1 MPLNS
6 PTTYGEW
13 YWSQQ
18 VEASKAFDETLEQV
32 YAPLFAAIKDSIPAF
47 AEIPAYLSQ
56 FISALA
62 EPPHPGLGAFGA
74 GLAVAQGKDLLD
86 DSLAPA
92 RAAIRRKINA
102 GARETWLSASESN
115 TLFQRAKIDKNLWKE
130 VLDSEGYEDVLQGF
144 VLQATQPYPSLNDLI
159 TYCRYTGDPENVWS
173 SLQKFYNVDPVDFPV
188 WEWLALQKLSTD
200 QVYSLYKRGFYE
212 IGDADAELARI
223 GWHSVDRPAVLELA
237 YQLPNALL
245 MIQGDLQ
252 QEVNDDDILLDV
264 SKCDIHPDYAKK
276 YLDAVLTKP
285 ASTDIIAYS
294 LRQNPELEQLPAE
307 LRKIGIHPDYFDLY
321 KTLAYPIPP
330 VADLI
335 TMAVREAF
343 SPEIAARF
351 GQYEDFPQDFATF
364 AKQKGLSEEWARRY
378 WAAHWSLPSPQ
389 QGFEMLH
396 RGIITQEELTVL
408 LRALDVMPYWRDKLI
423 KMAYRPINRIDVR
436 RMYQLGILDRTA
448 VTEAYKQL
456 GYDEDNSKRM
466 TEFVVQ
472 QVRLTLSG
480 FNTTDVV
487 NAYKNRYITSS
498 QAMGLLQQIGI
509 KSDEI
514 DYVINTATYQRDWD
528 FRSEQI
534 KAIRNLYKKG
544 QYSETDTRNKLSQI
558 NVPYEEIDAFIQQWE
573 TQKITEPDSLWTS
586 AQTLSFLKKG
596 IITEARARQEFAALG
611 YNNERIEVYIK
622 STVKTS

>member
-32 YAPLFAAIKDSIPAF
+32 YAPFFAAIKDSIPAF

-144 VLQATQPYPSLNDLI
+144 VLQSSMPYPSLNDLI
-159 TYCRYTGDPENVWS
+159 TYCRYTGDPDNVWS

-188 WEWLALQKLSTD
+188 WEWLSLQKFTTE
-200 QVYSLYKRGFYE
+200 QVHTLYKRGFYE
-212 IGDADAELARI
+212 TDDAYSELARI
-223 GWHSVDRPAVLELA
+223 GWHSVDRAAALDLA

-245 MIQGDLQ
+245 MIQGDLF
-252 QEVNDDDILLDV
+252 QEVQDEQIITDI
-264 SKCDIHPDYAKK
+264 SKCDIHPDYAKI
-276 YLDAVLTKP
+276 YLDGVLTKP
-285 ASTDIIAYS
+285 ASTDIIAYM
-294 LRQNPELEQLPAE
+294 LRKNPELEQLPSE
-307 LRKIGIHPDYFDLY
+307 LRKIGIHPEYFDLY

-343 SPEIAARF
+343 SPAIASRF
-351 GQYEDFPQDFATF
+351 GQYEDFPEDFATF
-364 AKQKGLSEEWARRY
+364 AAQKGLSREWAQRY
-378 WAAHWSLPSPQ
+378 WASHWSLPSPQ

-396 RGIITQEELTVL
+396 RGIITREELQVL

-423 KMAYRPINRIDVR
+423 QMAYRPINRIDVR
-436 RMYQLGILDRTA
+436 RMYQLGILSKTE

-456 GYDEDNSKRM
+456 GYDDDNSKRM
-466 TEFVVQ
+466 TEYVVQ
-472 QVRLTLSG
+472 QIRSTLSG
-480 FNTTDVV
+480 FNTNDVI
-487 NAYKNRYITSS
+487 NAYKNRIITSS
-498 QAMGLLQQIGI
+498 QAQSLLDQIGI

-514 DYVINTATYQRDWD
+514 SYVMQTAGYQRDWD
-528 FRSEQI
+528 FRNEQM

-544 QYSETDTRNKLSQI
+544 QLNESQTRSKLTSI
-558 NVPYEEIDAFIQQWE
+558 NVPYEEIDVLLQQWE
-573 TQKITEPDSLWTS
+573 TQKIVEPDSLWTS

-596 IITEARARQEFAALG
+596 FITESRARQEFAALG
-611 YNNERIEVYIK
+611 YNNERIEIYIK
-622 STVKTS
+622 SAKPTP